1 VGETEMQQCFQKLQ
15 NRMDRIEEATVKS
28 SSLEA
33 KICDEIT
40 DFKKEVLKEIKKMG
54 TKPTNH
60 SADQDSFRQQLH
72 EKDLII
78 QDLNKKLT
86 LSAQDNKELQDQKKK
101 SDDRESALNK
111 SNEDFSQDTSNIN
124 LLLEIERLRS
134 IAENND
140 DNISQ
145 LRAHYDRQFAE
156 KDKQIDNLQD
166 RLQNYMYDSNGNPWN
181 KVETRRSSNS
191 SSYTNTEISSKPKL
205 QNYEVLF
212 MHDSIC
218 HDIDIHRLLA
228 KSDHKGVK
236 QTTYTVN
243 QATEFLEKVGK
254 CDLIMVHVG
263 INDLKSQSVETVF
276 PKFVE
281 LINEAKSKANE
292 VLISMLTPAREDALD
307 KKVIEMNNMI
317 YSTFYKEGF
326 ILCHNDNFCSRD
338 NRIMDS
344 LYYNETKISDEGI
357 RVLAINFK
365 RALFPAKVRRPQ
377 SNHTRSNRD
386 ERGRPR
392 DRYYSPP
399 RDKINVNNRGSS
411 GKLDTDKLANSIAHA
426 IALALK

>member
-1 VGETEMQQCFQKLQ
+1 M
-15 NRMDRIEEATVKS
+15 
-28 SSLEA
+28 
-33 KICDEIT
+33 
-40 DFKKEVLKEIKKMG
+40 
-54 TKPTNH
+54 
-60 SADQDSFRQQLH
+60 
-72 EKDLII
+72 
-78 QDLNKKLT
+78 
-86 LSAQDNKELQDQKKK
+86 SAQDNKELQDQKKK
-101 SDDRESALNK
+101 IDDRESALNK
-111 SNEDFSQDTSNIN
+111 SNEDFSQDNIN
-124 LLLEIERLRS
+124 LLLEIERLRN

-145 LRAHYDRQFAE
+145 LRAHYDRQLAD

-218 HDIDIHRLLA
+218 HDIDIHCLLA

-307 KKVIEMNNMI
+307 RKVIEMNNMI

-338 NRIMDS
+338 NRIMDN
-344 LYYNETKISDEGI
+344 LYYNKTKLSDEDI
-357 RVLAINFK
+357 RVLASNFK
-365 RALFPAKVRRPQ
+365 RALFPAKFRRPQ

-386 ERGRPR
+386 ERGRPS

-411 GKLDTDKLANSIAHA
+411 GRLDTDKLANSIAQA